1 MFYVE
6 RKNIEQLV
14 GRNVLYKKLTNN
26 QANNMSVKK
35 VLNQSSSSSALNNSN
50 RSSVLVLKMEIRK
63 ALLFKF

>member
-14 GRNVLYKKLTNN
+14 GRSVLYKKLTNK

-35 VLNQSSSSSALNNSN
+35 VLNQSSSSSVLNNSN